1 MWHKALKWQCQASS
15 EGLSTPKCFKPL
27 CYTAGPSRLQAGKK
41 RIHIHC
47 KSKLECGLSISGSSY
62 FLRVARNLDFC
73 MKSVKFLLKLFFFFF
88 AFLYKGQLKTHLIN
102 VAQRLPSLP
111 CPLRCFPTQTCL
123 GSQTSSCR
131 GTRFYWPQEDMHI
144 VPLRQHAAQLP
155 PGKGLQLPASLFR
168 KTDLQNKDSS
178 YQSFPIELIQFM
190 FIKTSWLYV

>member
-73 MKSVKFLLKLFFFFF
+73 MKSVKFLLKLFFFFCLFVQGPAKNTSDKCGPEAPQF
-88 AFLYKGQLKTHLIN
+88 AMSTTLLPNSNVPRQPDKLLPWHTFLLASGRYAHSSSQ
-102 VAQRLPSLP
+102 AAC
-111 CPLRCFPTQTCL
+111 CP
-123 GSQTSSCR
+123 
-131 GTRFYWPQEDMHI
+131 
-144 VPLRQHAAQLP
+144 AP
-155 PGKGLQLPASLFR
+155 PGERTAAPCQPLP
-168 KTDLQNKDSS
+168 
-178 YQSFPIELIQFM
+178 
-190 FIKTSWLYV
+190 